1 MKNDNFKHNA
11 LKILKLLN
19 ENREKVGELLELI
32 DEGMPNVETK
42 TLGGKVFWKKIVD
55 HAGWRLQKNKLMG
68 NCRILNPE
76 GIRVAWGGESSM
88 RRAFNKMIDQ
98 A

>member
-1 MKNDNFKHNA
+1 MKNDNFKNNA

-32 DEGMPNVETK
+32 NEGMPNVETK
-42 TLGGKVFWKKIVD
+42 TLGGKLFWENIVD
-55 HAGWRLQKNKLMG
+55 HAGWRLQKNKLMK

-76 GIRVAWGGESSM
+76 DIRVAWGRESSM
-88 RRAFNKMIDQ
+88 RRAFDKMIDQ